1 MNSDGLSIS
10 GGNPS
15 PPPDARESADSQFD
29 AWDNIARTQGDMFKE
44 CVRKNAML
52 QAEVTKLREELEV
65 WKIGFNSKTK
75 EKEEAEAK
83 ALKLERGLTA
93 VHEDNP
99 LIICLIDGDGAI
111 FSDSFLNR
119 GREGGRDAA
128 AALNAGLKSY
138 LESYNATLSNHDN
151 RSKTDDMNG
160 FSTSRIMSPQ
170 IVCTIY
176 FNRMGLCNTLQAN
189 TVCTSQRFLDFFVGF
204 NQASPLYTLVDVGD
218 GKEAAD
224 AKLRESLKLHARLP
238 QTRKVIFGGAHD
250 NGYMPTL
257 ISLATEGHLDKLV
270 ILKGSANMAHEI
282 DRFRSQAAVDL
293 ITIPGLFLQ
302 KKLVSPSF
310 LQPTMS
316 PNPFSMPLFA
326 QPNLSYITPNE
337 TGSSTPE
344 RQNTPAKQPSPTK
357 TAQRAPRSKRD
368 DASSSNRT
376 TTPTTTVSSPPP
388 TSDGKHV
395 LPGLSSQGMPSPVH
409 RLDPKKSF
417 GKQVPPPCNVF
428 YLGRTKCKSDAVGLA
443 SIVIFSYQL

>member
-1 MNSDGLSIS
+1 MS
-10 GGNPS
+10 
-15 PPPDARESADSQFD
+15 
-29 AWDNIARTQGDMFKE
+29 
-44 CVRKNAML
+44 
-52 QAEVTKLREELEV
+52 
-65 WKIGFNSKTK
+65 
-75 EKEEAEAK
+75 
-83 ALKLERGLTA
+83 
-93 VHEDNP
+93 
-99 LIICLIDGDGAI
+99 GDGAI

-417 GKQVPPPCNVF
+417 GKH
-428 YLGRTKCKSDAVGLA
+428 RTVQAGVGVDAVPVTHENHLCPETQPCAKLA
-443 SIVIFSYQL
+443 SNNCKFLHDQPGAPPTPGNPVALPPQLQTPTSTSGLSLSEAVLSPSLLARNLTG